1 MLPNSFNFLL
11 FFAVVVGAY
20 YVVPHRWRWSLLLI
34 GSYYFYST
42 FDPQYLF
49 LLAATTLVA
58 YGFGIVVAKPFRQTT
73 RRLLLTAGILVELS
87 SLFLF
92 KYFDFL
98 MGSFEP
104 LLTNLN
110 IISDAVALPRLDIIL
125 PVGLSFY
132 TFSCISYIVDAYRK
146 TIEPERHLGKLA
158 VYVAFFPKL
167 LAGPI
172 ERAPA
177 FLAQLAKPITV
188 DRIAIITGLQLIV
201 WGLFK
206 KVVIA
211 DRLAVFVDAGF
222 TNPAFQS
229 PVTVVVAVYF
239 YAFQIYC
246 DFSGYSDIAIGAS
259 LILGIRLMENFRR
272 PYLAKSVPEFW
283 NKRWHLSLMRWFRD
297 YLYIPLG
304 GNRVSAWRQY
314 ANVMIIFLVSGLWHG
329 ANWTFVIWGGL
340 NGLYQ
345 VIHTAIEAPRRW
357 LANHIRL
364 PGVLTTLMSV
374 LLTFHL
380 VGLAWVFFRA
390 SSIDNA
396 LGVLKRIW
404 SSLPQLPALLT
415 NYNWDTEFYLSL
427 GLIVFLMG
435 VEILDEKK
443 PMSRRL
449 ADGPAIVRWAF
460 YYAVGFSLLVI
471 GMWGT
476 HGFVYMNF

>member
-11 FFAVVVGAY
+11 FFAAVVGAY
-20 YVVPHRWRWSLLLI
+20 YVVPHRWRWSLLLV

-73 RRLLLTAGILVELS
+73 RRVLLTAGILVELS

-110 IISDAVALPRLDIIL
+110 IVSDAVALPRLDIIL

-132 TFSCISYIVDAYRK
+132 TFSCISYLVDAYRK

-222 TNPAFQS
+222 NNPAFQS

-259 LILGIRLMENFRR
+259 LVLGIRLMENFRR
-272 PYLAKSVPEFW
+272 PYMAKSVPEFW

-304 GNRVSAWRQY
+304 GNRVAAWRQY
-314 ANVMIIFLVSGLWHG
+314 TNVMIIFLVSGLWHG

-357 LANHIRL
+357 MANHIRL
-364 PGVLTTLMSV
+364 PGILTTLMSV
-374 LLTFHL
+374 FLTFHL

-404 SSLPQLPALLT
+404 TALPQLPTLLVS
-415 NYNWDTEFYLSL
+415 YNWDTEFYLSL

-449 ADGPAIVRWAF
+449 ADGPAIVRWTF

-476 HGFVYMNF
+476 QGFVYMNF